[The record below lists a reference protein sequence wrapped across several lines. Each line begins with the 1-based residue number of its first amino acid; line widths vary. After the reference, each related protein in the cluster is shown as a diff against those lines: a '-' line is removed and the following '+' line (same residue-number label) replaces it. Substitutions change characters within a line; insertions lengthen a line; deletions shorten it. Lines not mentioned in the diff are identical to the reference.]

1 MNDKPILVYG
11 STGMQ
16 GSAVARQLL
25 QAGRRVR
32 LLVRDPLKAEQWRE
46 AGAEIVKGDYLDR
59 ASLEAAHAGIDRVIF
74 HLPLQYDFDSY
85 ERYGQNAIDAA
96 KAAGV
101 KLLVFNSS
109 TQVPTG
115 TNVKV
120 FQVKNRVIDYL
131 RESRV
136 PHIILRPV
144 GYMENLLGPGVKPA
158 IVQHGVVAFPLRA
171 DYKTSWIS
179 HNDSA
184 ALSIAALNDPD
195 LAGSAIDIGGPEAL
209 DGNDLAERF
218 TRILGKPIHYVAIS
232 PDDFEKAL
240 APVLGPTV
248 AFEIADQFRWSAAQP
263 NAVVDMSVIAK
274 RLSVQ
279 LTSLDEWIK
288 QQDWSIPA

>member
-1 MNDKPILVYG
+1 MTDKPILVYG
-11 STGMQ
+11 ATGMQ

-25 QAGRRVR
+25 QAGQRVR
-32 LLVRDPLKAEQWRE
+32 VLVRDPLKAERWRE
-46 AGAEIVKGDYLDR
+46 AGAEIVNGDYLDR
-59 ASLEAAHAGIDRVIF
+59 ASLEAAHAGVEHVIL

-85 ERYGQNAIDAA
+85 ELYGRNAIDAA

-115 TNVKV
+115 TSVKV
-120 FQVKNRVIDYL
+120 FQVKNRVINYL

-136 PHIILRPV
+136 PHIILRP
-144 GYMENLLGPGVKPA
+144 GFYLENFLGPGTKEA
-158 IVQHGVVAFPLRA
+158 IVQQGVVAFPLRTDFKA
-171 DYKTSWIS
+171 SWIS

-184 ALSIAALNDPD
+184 ALSIAALNEPE
-195 LAGSAIDIGGPEAL
+195 LAGSVIDIGGPGAL

-218 TRILGKPIHYVAIS
+218 SRILGKPIQYIAIT
-232 PDDFEKAL
+232 PDDFEKVL
-240 APVLGPTV
+240 AQGLGPAV

-263 NAVVDMSVIAK
+263 NAVVDMSMTAK

-279 LTSLDEWIK
+279 LTSPDEWIK
-288 QQDWSIPA
+288 QQDWSISA